1 MARCAALNA
10 LVAAPA
16 VIAMEKAIL
25 PQKELCAA
33 RRIKRPTKSSSSQS
47 ERRTELVEVPG
58 QGVWVFTRNIS
69 HPGNC

>member
-1 MARCAALNA
+1 MQSQLPRALNA
-10 LVAAPA
+10 LAA

-25 PQKELCAA
+25 RQKEPPPDKEANKKHERFVRRAA
-33 RRIKRPTKSSSSQS
+33 NEQR
-47 ERRTELVEVPG
+47 VEVPG